1 MQEKTGER
9 DISWQNKD
17 ILSKVLGDAFKGK
30 SLAVYGVENSEI
42 VDVKPTNLPAIEVS
56 ELRMDHLFEF
66 EDGSLGIVDYESS
79 YTEENKVKYL
89 NYVARLSKR
98 IYNDYGRFIPLR
110 VIIIYTAD
118 VRRGSTKPL
127 LELNAV
133 TLRLTEVF
141 LMDFDSEEMWEE
153 LEDAVVSDAISDEL
167 LMKLIIYPL
176 THYGSEAKRLAAHRV
191 IDLALQI
198 TAQQK
203 KIFALAGIGT
213 AADKNIDDEDAKR
226 IRREIQ
232 MTKVGRLIIEDINRD
247 FQERMTRA
255 IDEKAEKDALNLL
268 REGDSVEKV
277 ARCVDLPLERVK
289 KLKESVLV

>member
-42 VDVKPTNLPAIEVS
+42 VDVKPTNLPAIEVN

-118 VRRGSTKPL
+118 VRRGSKKPL

-141 LMDFDSEEMWEE
+141 LTDFDSEEMWTE
-153 LEDAVVSDAISDEL
+153 LEAAVLSGVISDEVM
-167 LMKLIIYPL
+167 MKFIIYPL
-176 THYGSEAKRLAAHRV
+176 TYCGDERKRQAAHRV
-191 IDLALQI
+191 IDLAMRI
-198 TAQQK
+198 ADKQK
-203 KIFALAGIGT
+203 KVFVLAGIST
-213 AADKNIDDEDAKR
+213 ATDKIIDDEDAKR
-226 IRREIQ
+226 IGREIK
-232 MTKVGRLIIEDINRD
+232 MTKVGKLIKEDRI
-247 FQERMTRA
+247 F
-255 IDEKAEKDALNLL
+255 
-268 REGDSVEKV
+268 V
-277 ARCVDLPLERVK
+277 
-289 KLKESVLV
+289 